1 MDLKRTR
8 RIAQELKKEVSSII
22 SIDLKDPRVSSLA
35 SITDVELTN
44 DLSQAKIFVSII
56 GDDEEK
62 EETIEGLNSSK
73 GFIKKELGQ
82 RLRLRHIP
90 DLIFVLDETI
100 ERGRYMDNLIDK
112 VIKQDEENRKRHE
125 REDI

>member
-22 SIDLKDPRVSSLA
+22 SIDLKDPRVSGLA

-90 DLIFVLDETI
+90 DVIYVLDETI
-100 ERGRYMDNLIDK
+100 ERGIYMDNLIDK

>member
-100 ERGRYMDNLIDK
+100 ERGIYMDNLIDK

>member
-8 RIAQELKKEVSSII
+8 RIAQELKKEISSII

-35 SITDVELTN
+35 SLNDVELTN
-44 DLSQAKIFVSII
+44 DLSQAKVFVSII
-56 GDDEEK
+56 GSDQEK

-90 DLIFVLDETI
+90 ELIFVLDETI
-100 ERGRYMDNLIDK
+100 ERGIYMDNLIDK
-112 VIKQDEENRKRHE
+112 VIKQDEENRKKYE
-125 REDI
+125 SEDI

>member
-22 SIDLKDPRVSSLA
+22 SIDLKDPRVSSLS

-44 DLSQAKIFVSII
+44 DLSQAKVFVSII
-56 GDDEEK
+56 GSDQEK

-90 DLIFVLDETI
+90 ELIFVLDQTI
-100 ERGRYMDNLIDK
+100 ERGVYMDNLIDK
-112 VIKQDEENRKRHE
+112 VIKQDEENRKKYE

>member
-22 SIDLKDPRVSSLA
+22 SIDLKDPRVSGLA

-100 ERGRYMDNLIDK
+100 ERGIYMDNLIDK